1 MPLGKP
7 PLTADQIATIATW
20 IDQGAR
26 IDLLSPTAPLEA
38 VAAAGRARRLSDEQ
52 LTKLRLAAAE
62 SLWRRFIPDE
72 PPVVELRPGFG
83 LVGNLPEA
91 RLEELAAGTEAVAG
105 RVRAE
110 LGAGDGPLLKGG
122 VILYVFRKSYDYS
135 ELWQVVLGQ
144 ERPKGVTAHAGV
156 AGDVA
161 YGALV
166 LPAGDEVA
174 EDTRLLLAE
183 QLTAAALAG
192 RGLPAWFCRG
202 VGRAV
207 ASRIAP
213 KSMLA
218 QTWKRDAGAAVKEL
232 GSATDY
238 FAGRADPSAAALAG
252 GGFLGAVLSSGKL
265 AQFVAAVDGG
275 ASFDA
280 AFQKV
285 FRSTP
290 EQAFMA
296 WAAKQAG
303 R

>member
-1 MPLGKP
+1 
-7 PLTADQIATIATW
+7 
-20 IDQGAR
+20 
-26 IDLLSPTAPLEA
+26 
-38 VAAAGRARRLSDEQ
+38 
-52 LTKLRLAAAE
+52 
-62 SLWRRFIPDE
+62 
-72 PPVVELRPGFG
+72 
-83 LVGNLPEA
+83 
-91 RLEELAAGTEAVAG
+91 
-105 RVRAE
+105 
-110 LGAGDGPLLKGG
+110 
-122 VILYVFRKSYDYS
+122 
-135 ELWQVVLGQ
+135 
-144 ERPKGVTAHAGV
+144 
-156 AGDVA
+156 
-161 YGALV
+161 
-166 LPAGDEVA
+166 
-174 EDTRLLLAE
+174 
-183 QLTAAALAG
+183 
-192 RGLPAWFCRG
+192 
-202 VGRAV
+202 
-207 ASRIAP
+207 
-213 KSMLA
+213 MLA